1 MSAIACGA
9 RSKRESRSA
18 SGSVQNWVSFAG
30 LTARSRASSMHCV
43 ASGRRWPRPSAASW
57 TCWGSSSD
65 RWPTSR
71 TASRRSSPS
80 LSVRRGGTS
89 RSRRLATDDA
99 RRQVEPEGSSPSPN
113 RADGVS
119 WVHKLAGRASVP
131 YDAGMERT
139 TSRRPRRGGGAKAS
153 PAGVAP
159 TRTELTVAPAVEIE
173 LLVPGEP
180 PEPSFAARVPP
191 PAPERR
197 RPTTRHAIFFDVENT
212 SHPAHIERVI
222 ERLAIDHLGRSTEF
236 VAVRNWRV
244 IAPETARLL
253 ARHGAQLVHSAP
265 STGVRDW
272 SDLRIAVSAGVW
284 LGSGRPGDL
293 IEIISDDRAFDAVG
307 DVAAVL
313 GVEYRRLS
321 YRGLTGLAA
330 ASEEAPTTEAQ
341 APREGRGRRGGRGR
355 RRSGRGG
362 RSRFDQGARGPTP
375 PRGGSPSQPPPARA
389 PEPARVQPDA
399 DAHTAPHDELVEVV
413 RELADHAPNGAVL
426 IDTLAR
432 ALKERGFSRPPGSPR
447 LITRLRRI
455 RQLQVSQTGRITLAD
470 GGRAAATPA
479 DESPLADAEVEAAE
493 VDLVAAAEEA
503 TPGNE
508 VSPAPDAPQRSRR
521 RRRRGGRGRGRG
533 RGGSVGGAP
542 NRAYL

>member
-1 MSAIACGA
+1 MAKK
-9 RSKRESRSA
+9 KR
-18 SGSVQNWVSFAG
+18 
-30 LTARSRASSMHCV
+30 
-43 ASGRRWPRPSAASW
+43 
-57 TCWGSSSD
+57 
-65 RWPTSR
+65 PTPSR
-71 TASRRSSPS
+71 TRKPVKTTRKSTKTRAAPPPKE
-80 LSVRRGGTS
+80 T
-89 RSRRLATDDA
+89 
-99 RRQVEPEGSSPSPN
+99 VEPETTALAVRTATPE
-113 RADGVS
+113 RVF
-119 WVHKLAGRASVP
+119 AGRV
-131 YDAGMERT
+131 R
-139 TSRRPRRGGGAKAS
+139 
-153 PAGVAP
+153 
-159 TRTELTVAPAVEIE
+159 
-173 LLVPGEP
+173 
-180 PEPSFAARVPP
+180 P
-191 PAPERR
+191 PAPPSPLPTGRR
-197 RPTTRHAIFFDVENT
+197 AIFVDVEN
-212 SHPAHIERVI
+212 SSRADHIGRVLDH
-222 ERLAIDHLGRSTEF
+222 LAIDRADRRVDLI
-236 VAVRNWRV
+236 AVGNWRV
-244 IAPETARLL
+244 IGADSARLL
-253 ARHGAQLVHSAP
+253 ARRGAQLVHSAP

-330 ASEEAPTTEAQ
+330 ASEEAPATEAQ

-508 VSPAPDAPQRSRR
+508 VLPAPDAPPRSRRR

-533 RGGSVGGAP
+533 GGGAGGTAEP
-542 NRAYL
+542 VPAPA

>member
-1 MSAIACGA
+1 MAKK
-9 RSKRESRSA
+9 KR
-18 SGSVQNWVSFAG
+18 
-30 LTARSRASSMHCV
+30 
-43 ASGRRWPRPSAASW
+43 
-57 TCWGSSSD
+57 
-65 RWPTSR
+65 PTPSR
-71 TASRRSSPS
+71 TRKPVKTTRKSPKT
-80 LSVRRGGTS
+80 RAAPPPKET
-89 RSRRLATDDA
+89 
-99 RRQVEPEGSSPSPN
+99 VEPETTALAVRTATPE
-113 RADGVS
+113 RVF
-119 WVHKLAGRASVP
+119 AGRV
-131 YDAGMERT
+131 R
-139 TSRRPRRGGGAKAS
+139 
-153 PAGVAP
+153 
-159 TRTELTVAPAVEIE
+159 
-173 LLVPGEP
+173 
-180 PEPSFAARVPP
+180 P
-191 PAPERR
+191 PAPPSPLPTGRR
-197 RPTTRHAIFFDVENT
+197 AIFVDVEN
-212 SHPAHIERVI
+212 SSRADHIGRVLDH
-222 ERLAIDHLGRSTEF
+222 LAIDRADRRVDLI
-236 VAVRNWRV
+236 AVGNWRV
-244 IAPETARLL
+244 IGADSARLL
-253 ARHGAQLVHSAP
+253 ARRGAQLVHSAP

-330 ASEEAPTTEAQ
+330 ASEEAPATEAQ

-375 PRGGSPSQPPPARA
+375 PRGGSPSQPSPARA

-399 DAHTAPHDELVEVV
+399 DAHPAPHDELVEVV

-533 RGGSVGGAP
+533 RGGGGAGGTAEP
-542 NRAYL
+542 VPAPA